1 MKKIVA
7 LIMAI
12 ILVCCCSVT
21 AFAAESPVATEKV
34 TVTLRKAS
42 SVAPTEK
49 YDVEYTV
56 DNGAVIT
63 VKANEAYG
71 TFNSW
76 SIYKVD
82 ATVEGTS
89 SNTSDSGIVT
99 LSVLNLATTTKT
111 SDAVAGTDYEI
122 VSGSLT
128 SKEMIVKVKTSVI
141 ICGNYNNV
149 KTDPLSNSNADDSD
163 SAPQTNDLTVVY
175 AAVIMLASM
184 AFAFGVKKVYSK

>member
-1 MKKIVA
+1 MKKIIA
-7 LIMAI
+7 LVMAI
-12 ILVCCCSVT
+12 VLVCCCSVT

-34 TVTLRKAS
+34 TVTLRKAA

-56 DNGAVIT
+56 DNGTLIT
-63 VKANEAYG
+63 VKANDEYG

-82 ATVEGTS
+82 AAVEGTS
-89 SNTSDSGIVT
+89 SNAKDSGIVT

-128 SKEMIVKVKTSVI
+128 SKEMTVKVKASVI

-149 KTDPLSNSNADDSD
+149 KTDPLSKSNADDSA

-175 AAVIMLASM
+175 AAVIMLACCV
-184 AFAFGVKKVYSK
+184 FAFGVKKVYSK

>member
-63 VKANEAYG
+63 VKASEAYG

-76 SIYKVD
+76 SIYKVN

-128 SKEMIVKVKTSVI
+128 SKEMTVKVKTSVI

-149 KTDPLSNSNADDSD
+149 KTDPLSNSNADDSA
-163 SAPQTNDLTVVY
+163 SAPATNDITAVY
-175 AAVIMLASM
+175 AVIVMLAVV
-184 AFAFGVKKVYSK
+184 AFGFGVKKVYSK